1 MAREKVSFRSGPQ
14 VDMTLLLV
22 VVLITSIGLVNL
34 YSATSAYVGASRHAA
49 LADVY
54 VTQIYWIVI
63 GFLVAM
69 LLAAIDY
76 RHLERIAPVLYI
88 GGLLSLA
95 LLFVVG
101 GEGIRGANR
110 WLKLGSF
117 SFQPSDTMKPLVALM
132 IARHIQNDSRTDARG
147 LLDLVVPFVIMGI
160 PTVAVMLQP
169 DLGTSLIYVFTTI
182 SMLGILRIRG
192 TSVLLGLVLTLGGGW
207 AMWLFGLKEY
217 QRARITSFMNPRAD
231 ADDTGWHALQSQT
244 AIGNGGLTGEGF
256 MQGTQNQFGFL
267 PDQHSDFPFSV
278 FAEEFGFVG
287 CMVLLAL
294 YCFLS
299 IWCIHIASQAKDRF
313 GAALAIGCGS
323 IIFWHAACN
332 MGMSMGLLPV
342 VGITLPLFSYGG
354 SSVLTMMVCLG
365 IMMSISMRR

>member
-132 IARHIQNDSRTDARG
+132 IRAISAAMS
-147 LLDLVVPFVIMGI
+147 VII
-160 PTVAVMLQP
+160 
-169 DLGTSLIYVFTTI
+169 
-182 SMLGILRIRG
+182 
-192 TSVLLGLVLTLGGGW
+192 
-207 AMWLFGLKEY
+207 
-217 QRARITSFMNPRAD
+217 
-231 ADDTGWHALQSQT
+231 
-244 AIGNGGLTGEGF
+244 
-256 MQGTQNQFGFL
+256 
-267 PDQHSDFPFSV
+267 
-278 FAEEFGFVG
+278 
-287 CMVLLAL
+287 
-294 YCFLS
+294 
-299 IWCIHIASQAKDRF
+299 
-313 GAALAIGCGS
+313 
-323 IIFWHAACN
+323 
-332 MGMSMGLLPV
+332 LLPSGFCITHSLNFKYRIWTT
-342 VGITLPLFSYGG
+342 GIC
-354 SSVLTMMVCLG
+354 TMV
-365 IMMSISMRR
+365 I